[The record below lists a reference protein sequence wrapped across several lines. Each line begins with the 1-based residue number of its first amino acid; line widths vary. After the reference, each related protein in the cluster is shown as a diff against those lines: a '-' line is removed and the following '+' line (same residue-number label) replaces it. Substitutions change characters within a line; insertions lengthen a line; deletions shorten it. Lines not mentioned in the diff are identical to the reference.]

1 MDGVCD
7 YWGAYFCIDLLEVD
21 MTGAEEIRQA
31 SILVSVLLADGVIT
45 EKEAE
50 ILRQVLG
57 PTNCEWNQDKD
68 KIQAAIR
75 HQGMTLIKTSNGY
88 DLVSLGEIRAQA
100 LSLSDQQPAAWP
112 HKWGCRANAFGK
124 CDKGCTAPPK
134 QPEHEPYCYHDGRN
148 IVGKEYADHSDV
160 FPLYTA
166 PPKREWVGLTDE
178 ALKIALL
185 EFDEAINHIPDA
197 TKMMKPEPVAWMY
210 VNRDGECEQIEFGT
224 AFDDPSVTP
233 LYTAPPKQSEQ
244 TVSLEEYKRLQRLVT
259 SQGIRLM
266 EYESEQEPVACI
278 VGMKGS
284 AYDSPETKRAY
295 TYEHQP
301 HNVVAWK
308 LGEACS
314 NASRAQAGDYID
326 RCLVLLKELQA
337 AGYGVFD
344 LGAEYT
350 APPKR
355 EWVGLTEEEIA
366 NIANACRWSK
376 GWHSDFARAIE
387 AALKKKNNE

>member
-1 MDGVCD
+1 
-7 YWGAYFCIDLLEVD
+7 
-21 MTGAEEIRQA
+21 MTGAEAIRQA

-134 QPEHEPYCYHDGRN
+134 
-148 IVGKEYADHSDV
+148 
-160 FPLYTA
+160 
-166 PPKREWVGLTDE
+166 REL
-178 ALKIALL
+178 
-185 EFDEAINHIPDA
+185 
-197 TKMMKPEPVAWMY
+197 
-210 VNRDGECEQIEFGT
+210 
-224 AFDDPSVTP
+224 
-233 LYTAPPKQSEQ
+233 
-244 TVSLEEYKRLQRLVT
+244 
-259 SQGIRLM
+259 
-266 EYESEQEPVACI
+266 
-278 VGMKGS
+278 
-284 AYDSPETKRAY
+284 
-295 TYEHQP
+295 
-301 HNVVAWK
+301 
-308 LGEACS
+308 
-314 NASRAQAGDYID
+314 
-326 RCLVLLKELQA
+326 
-337 AGYGVFD
+337 
-344 LGAEYT
+344 
-350 APPKR
+350 
-355 EWVGLTEEEIA
+355 VGLTEEEIA